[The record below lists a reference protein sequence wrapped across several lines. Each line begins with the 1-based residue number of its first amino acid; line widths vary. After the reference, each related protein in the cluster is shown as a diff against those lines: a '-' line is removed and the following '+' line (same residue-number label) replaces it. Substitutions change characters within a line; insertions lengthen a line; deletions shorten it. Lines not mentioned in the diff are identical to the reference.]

1 MRMTRKNIKTR
12 QSHSISMW
20 KPVVLGLLI
29 SVVTLAVVASLQPSD
44 IVGIGESPKYRAIV
58 CVYKNNEL
66 IDCNHNLVT
75 DIGKEFVEDKL
86 TNASTAGV
94 LQYISLSNSSQNP
107 DASWT
112 VLPDEITTAGLSRA
126 ECNLTD
132 LGTGKWSC
140 EYTFTATD
148 SISNVRLAG
157 YNWNETAGSDNNL
170 FAASNFTSVNLEAN
184 DQLKIVWNVTIS

>member
-1 MRMTRKNIKTR
+1 
-12 QSHSISMW
+12 MW
-20 KPVVLGLLI
+20 KPVVFGLLV

-44 IVGIGESPKYRAIV
+44 VVGMGESPKYRAVV
-58 CVYKNNEL
+58 CVYKNGEL

-107 DASWT
+107 DVAWT

-126 ECNLTD
+126 QCTLTD

-157 YNWNETAGSDNNL
+157 YNWNETAGSDNKL